1 MQLGEWIPP
10 PNEGVREGIPSKS
23 AYSTANTK
31 TIADRHGLVAYT
43 HCWQSFGRG
52 NFNVNEI
59 ERSWTLKI

>member
-43 HCWQSFGRG
+43 HC
-52 NFNVNEI
+52 
-59 ERSWTLKI
+59 